1 MEKTTS
7 SLETNSG
14 NVSQQEKTARRSSNQ
29 YTTIP
34 VVLETLSWPYHEPLA
49 LYRHLAHRFGD
60 EAVYLL
66 EAMNGP
72 QRVARYAY
80 IGFDPLLHVRFRGS
94 TLELNG
100 NAQVTALI
108 SERLAN
114 EGLVCQHGAHSRLE
128 GQTKPWDVLRFIG
141 KAFDVTPRPGVG
153 QFVFGWFGYFGYDA
167 VRYIETLPERIPRT
181 DESPDIELTL
191 YRGVA
196 CCDRALETV
205 RVVVANQPG
214 LWSDSPMADAPEP
227 SDETDSIESINMAL
241 EIEADEIRGTM
252 RRDDYLA
259 AVGIAKEHIL
269 RGDIYQIQIG
279 HAIQV
284 CSKASPLDVYR
295 RLRIRNPSP
304 FMYYAP
310 VKGGYLIGASPEL
323 HVRVADSTV
332 TMRPIAGTAPRGENA
347 IDDQQSIEK
356 MRQSEKEIAEHIM
369 LVDLARNDLARIC
382 APGSLRVDELMVTES
397 YSHVHHLVSGVSA
410 LLEEGRDIYDVMMA
424 TFPAGTMTGA
434 PKVRAMEIIEDL
446 EATQRGPYAGAV
458 GLIDFGGFGEMA
470 LCIRSM
476 SYQNGEYTLRASAGI
491 VYDSVPVREWEETL
505 HKMSAPFW
513 AVTGKEL
520 GHARL
525 AD

>member
-1 MEKTTS
+1 MGKIAS
-7 SLETNSG
+7 SLKASG
-14 NVSQQEKTARRSSNQ
+14 NVLQQEKTASQSNQ

-34 VVLETLSWPYHEPLA
+34 VALETLSWPYHEPLA

-66 EAMNGP
+66 EAMDGP
-72 QRVARYAY
+72 QRVARYGY
-80 IGFDPLLHVRFRGS
+80 LGFDPLLQVRFHGS
-94 TLELNG
+94 ALELSG
-100 NAQVTALI
+100 NAKVTTLI
-108 SERLAN
+108 SERLAD
-114 EGLVCQHGAHSRLE
+114 EGLVCQDGVRFHLK

-141 KAFDVTPRPGVG
+141 KAFDITPRPCVG

-191 YRGVA
+191 YRGVV
-196 CCDRALETV
+196 CCDRTLEIV
-205 RVVVANQPG
+205 RVVVAHQPS
-214 LWSDSPMADAPEP
+214 LWPDSPMADAPEP
-227 SDETDSIESINMAL
+227 SDETDATKSINMVL
-241 EIEADEIRGTM
+241 EIEADEICGTM

-259 AVGIAKEHIL
+259 AVVIAKEHIL

-284 CSKASPLDVYR
+284 CSKISPLDVYR

-347 IDDQQSIEK
+347 IDDQQSVEI

-410 LLEEGRDIYDVMMA
+410 VLEEGRDIYDVMMA

-458 GLIDFGGFGEMA
+458 GLIDFGGFSEMA

-476 SYQNGEYTLRASAGI
+476 IYQNGKYTLRASAGI
-491 VYDSVPVREWEETL
+491 VYDSLPVREWEETL
-505 HKMSAPFW
+505 HKMGAPFW

-520 GHARL
+520 SYACL

>member
-1 MEKTTS
+1 MGKIIS
-7 SLETNSG
+7 SLETSE
-14 NVSQQEKTARRSSNQ
+14 NVSQQEKTASRSNQ
-29 YTTIP
+29 YTTTP
-34 VVLETLSWPYHEPLA
+34 VVLETLSWPYHEPLD
-49 LYRHLAHRFGD
+49 LYRHLANRFGT

-66 EAMNGP
+66 EAMDGP
-72 QRVARYAY
+72 QRVARYGY
-80 IGFDPLLHVRFRGS
+80 IGFDPLMQVRFQGM

-100 NAQVTALI
+100 NIQLTTLI

-114 EGLVCQHGAHSRLE
+114 AGLICQHGVHFHLK
-128 GQTKPWDVLRFIG
+128 GQKKPWDVLRFIRDS
-141 KAFDVTPRPGVG
+141 FDVTPRTPIG
-153 QFVFGWFGYFGYDA
+153 QFAFGWFGYFGYDA
-167 VRYIETLPERIPRT
+167 VRYIEILPERIPRT

-191 YRGVA
+191 YRGVV
-196 CCDRALETV
+196 CCDRELETV
-205 RVVVANQPG
+205 RVVISHQSS
-214 LWSDSPMADAPEP
+214 LWPDSPMPEAPES
-227 SDETDSIESINMAL
+227 SDEPDITETLNVAL
-241 EIEADEIRGTM
+241 EIKEDEIRGTM
-252 RRDDYLA
+252 RRDNYLA

-284 CSKASPLDVYR
+284 CSKTSPLDVYR

-323 HVRVADSTV
+323 HVRVANSTV

-347 IDDQQSIEK
+347 IADQQSVEK

-369 LVDLARNDLARIC
+369 LVDLARNDLARIST
-382 APGSLRVDELMVTES
+382 PGSLRVDELMVTES

-410 LLEEGRDIYDVMMA
+410 LLEKGRDIYDVMEA

-434 PKVRAMEIIEDL
+434 PKIRAMEIIENL
-446 EATQRGPYAGAV
+446 EVTQRGPYAGAV
-458 GLIDFGGFGEMA
+458 GLIDFNGFSEMA

-476 SYQNGEYTLRASAGI
+476 IYQDGKYTLRASAGI
-491 VYDSVPVREWEETL
+491 VYDSIPVREWEETL
-505 HKMSAPFW
+505 HKMGAPFW

-520 GHARL
+520 SHACL